1 MLSAIYAATPHN
13 TAMNIRLF
21 LGGLRPPKPS
31 HRVGEW
37 GNPGSPF
44 PLREGQAL
52 PWAGTWGYPVSPHP
66 SPRAAPSQTLPP
78 GEEMEKP
85 GFSIPLREGQTLPW
99 AGRLRLPA
107 LLQVVAQGDELDP

>member
-1 MLSAIYAATPHN
+1 M
-13 TAMNIRLF
+13 
-21 LGGLRPPKPS
+21 GKP
-31 HRVGEW
+31 GF
-37 GNPGSPF
+37 PI

-52 PWAGTWGYPVSPHP
+52 PWAGAWGYLVCPHP

-85 GFSIPLREGQTLPW
+85 GFPIPLREGQALPW